1 MLSDVMPSDIED
13 GGADQDGNTQEET
26 PRLLRDLSGR
36 RRLTGKKAGFPK
48 GKLNELSG
56 EARILERTEAS
67 EKERLRKRRA
77 REEISFPTGKKRKA
91 SEKERTGK
99 SKTATPQAKG
109 KSKTAAEAKSRSEE
123 QDGDAGN
130 AARKGKELSSMTT
143 PKADEKSKT
152 ATAQAKGKSKPATPK
167 AKGQG
172 KQKGQNKSETIVP
185 HDKERVTRLLNMFG
199 AQAGSAAD
207 GCREAA
213 AVTASRSMQYN
224 RPLYRVFYNQKAFVQ
239 ITPARYGGCELA
251 TQDVCLFFKM
261 LCRAGASKEAV
272 ESIKKSS
279 EFSQALFRGTESPD
293 FSLSSAAAD

>member
-1 MLSDVMPSDIED
+1 
-13 GGADQDGNTQEET
+13 
-26 PRLLRDLSGR
+26 
-36 RRLTGKKAGFPK
+36 
-48 GKLNELSG
+48 
-56 EARILERTEAS
+56 
-67 EKERLRKRRA
+67 
-77 REEISFPTGKKRKA
+77 
-91 SEKERTGK
+91 
-99 SKTATPQAKG
+99 
-109 KSKTAAEAKSRSEE
+109 
-123 QDGDAGN
+123 
-130 AARKGKELSSMTT
+130 
-143 PKADEKSKT
+143 
-152 ATAQAKGKSKPATPK
+152 
-167 AKGQG
+167 
-172 KQKGQNKSETIVP
+172 
-185 HDKERVTRLLNMFG
+185 MFG

-251 TQDVCLFFKM
+251 TQDVFFFKM

>member
-1 MLSDVMPSDIED
+1 MHPEGYS
-13 GGADQDGNTQEET
+13 
-26 PRLLRDLSGR
+26 R
-36 RRLTGKKAGFPK
+36 
-48 GKLNELSG
+48 
-56 EARILERTEAS
+56 
-67 EKERLRKRRA
+67 
-77 REEISFPTGKKRKA
+77 KRKA
-91 SEKERTGK
+91 PTAEAK

-130 AARKGKELSSMTT
+130 AARKGPAMTT
-143 PKADEKSKT
+143 PKADAKSKT

-251 TQDVCLFFKM
+251 TQDVCFFFKM